1 MRVTLLVITIGIV
14 VCAFGSVVSPVAA
27 FTSLSQGSTPR
38 LSQSPQS
45 QPFPQRRCDT
55 TFLRTTRTTAETP
68 STLRPLPTTSSH
80 PVFAVVQDFQLK
92 KPWKDG
98 TTPLLQTR
106 TCNIVLG
113 QLTDS
118 PRPDAAGAAERILR
132 YMLQNAH
139 APGAPDVVSLN
150 SVLACYSK
158 LGSDKDAR
166 GRQQQRDAAEH
177 SYRVLREWQEL
188 YSQGMVAVNADRISY
203 NTVLAA
209 FCRSGQTNR
218 AEQVFAELQRLGQA
232 TDNNDDDDQNNA
244 AYRPDVVSYATL
256 IRAYAIQ
263 GQATPAEALFQQ
275 MKRQGPPP
283 SVECYNNVLYAYSKS
298 SRPDRAVEFLQWW
311 LDDDAIDLDESVQP
325 DVRSYNIV
333 LHALAQSSDLQSVHR
348 AERLLDSM
356 PQRDSVSYTTYVAA
370 CCRLSGRS
378 VLDAVQRALDKAYAD
393 EHVHVDAAFLSNIL
407 YSLATCDEKDMPV
420 FAEELV
426 TTMTTQHGVDD
437 SVLAVY
443 NALIHCWAK
452 SGERDAVPRVLAI
465 LRYLEAQTTVQPD
478 IKTYTNVLDC
488 LAKSRDRQSHVEAEA
503 LLQRMEELGPPP
515 NVQAYTSLIQNFS
528 RSRLPYK
535 AVKASEI
542 LQRMKAS
549 ANPLARPNVVTYN
562 AVLNAAEHTD
572 TSDKVA
578 TEEALKV
585 ACLTF
590 DEIRSS
596 TVRPNHVTYGTFL
609 GVLANLMPID
619 SRHEIVSLVFR
630 RCCLEGQVSRF
641 VLKKLRG
648 AAVTEDILKQLL
660 QGHSESQLPTAWT
673 CHVRESKAR
682 NA

>member
-177 SYRVLREWQEL
+177 S
-188 YSQGMVAVNADRISY
+188 
-203 NTVLAA
+203 
-209 FCRSGQTNR
+209 
-218 AEQVFAELQRLGQA
+218 
-232 TDNNDDDDQNNA
+232 
-244 AYRPDVVSYATL
+244 
-256 IRAYAIQ
+256 
-263 GQATPAEALFQQ
+263 
-275 MKRQGPPP
+275 
-283 SVECYNNVLYAYSKS
+283 
-298 SRPDRAVEFLQWW
+298 
-311 LDDDAIDLDESVQP
+311 
-325 DVRSYNIV
+325 
-333 LHALAQSSDLQSVHR
+333 
-348 AERLLDSM
+348 
-356 PQRDSVSYTTYVAA
+356 
-370 CCRLSGRS
+370 
-378 VLDAVQRALDKAYAD
+378 ALDKAYAD

-630 RCCLEGQVSRF
+630 RSVGSF
-641 VLKKLRG
+641 
-648 AAVTEDILKQLL
+648 
-660 QGHSESQLPTAWT
+660 
-673 CHVRESKAR
+673 
-682 NA
+682 